1 MDRSGRRLTQ
11 KQEAFCLA
19 YIETGN
25 ASAAYR
31 RAYPVS
37 KKWKDQA
44 VHVNASKMLADA
56 KVSLRISDLRAA
68 VASETIV
75 SEARVIEEAARIG
88 LFDPGSLFDE
98 SGALLPIKKMPP
110 EVRAAIASIEVD
122 ELKASDGTVI
132 SRVKK
137 IKLWDKNSALEKIM
151 RHLGSFEKDN
161 KQKSA
166 LDGVPRDLLKVIRDK
181 LMKLRGSA

>member
-1 MDRSGRRLTQ
+1 MRGDTLTQ

-25 ASAAYR
+25 ASEAYR

-56 KVSLRISDLRAA
+56 KVALRVDELRASI
-68 VASETIV
+68 ASATVV
-75 SEARVIEEAARIG
+75 SEVRVIEEAARIG
-88 LFDPGSLFDE
+88 LFDPAGLLASDGS
-98 SGALLPIKKMPP
+98 LLPILEMAP
-110 EVRAAIASIEVD
+110 EVRAAIASIEFI
-122 ELKASDGTVI
+122 ELTANDGTVT

-137 IKLWDKNSALEKIM
+137 VKIWDKNSALEKIM

-161 KQKSA
+161 KQKN
-166 LDGVPRDLLKVIRDK
+166 LFDGVPRETLKVIAE
-181 LMKLRGSA
+181 KLRVLSQKS